1 MKKEYRIPETEIIEI
16 KADDIITNSNDG
28 EIDNNN

>member
-1 MKKEYRIPETEIIEI
+1 MKKEYRVPETEIIEI